1 MLPKILSLTMN
12 IPDNELI
19 IQWNNTHNQTLL
31 KILLIIAKAKL
42 NPSILFRK
50 QNSLVRSVPLL
61 EYKTAANAITT
72 KLYLPTK

>member
-1 MLPKILSLTMN
+1 MIKETSIKIIAEKMLPIILSLTMN

-42 NPSILFRK
+42 NPSIFIPK
-50 QNSLVRSVPLL
+50 A
-61 EYKTAANAITT
+61 K
-72 KLYLPTK
+72 